1 MELTNL
7 NKDRKLRRKP
17 SIDLST
23 MVYGKLP
30 PQAKDLEEA
39 VLGAILLEKS
49 AFDTVVEI
57 LKPECFYVEGNQRIF
72 RAMQGLAQMSRPI
85 DILTVVDELKTR
97 EELDI
102 AGGAYYVTKLTNAV
116 VSSANIEAHARIIL
130 QKFIQRELIRISGE
144 IIGDAYE
151 DSTDVF
157 DLLDDAESKL
167 FEITNNHLRKN
178 FDSIDTVL
186 VKTIQR
192 IEDLR
197 NKNEDFSGVPSGF
210 PSLDRITYGWQ
221 STDLIVLAA
230 RPSVGKTAFALNL
243 ARSAA
248 LHPTKS
254 TPVAIFS
261 LEMSASQLVQ
271 RILSAESEIWLEK
284 IARGKLEEHE
294 MKQLYAK
301 GIQRLAQAPIFI
313 DDTAALNIFE
323 LRAKCRRLKNKHH
336 VGLIIIDYLQLM
348 SGTGENRN
356 SNREQEISRISRD
369 LKGLAKELQVPIIA
383 LSQLSREVEKRKEG
397 NKMPQLSDLRECVT
411 GDTLVWLTD
420 GSRRPIKDL
429 VGQQVNLWTL
439 DQDHQL
445 TESISECIWRVGEK
459 EIFELCLASGRT
471 LKASAE
477 HRILCFDGWNTFA
490 KIKAGDRVAVSKEN
504 PASTQDLV
512 EKNSG
517 FANGLQK
524 SAQVPWSSH
533 LRASFS
539 NTRQLTTFEYPMP
552 EDDHQTLV
560 QTAVFWDPVVAV
572 LPCGK
577 EQVYDLTVNDT
588 HNWFANEGIVTH
600 NSGAIEQ
607 DADLVMFLYRPEY
620 YDITSNEFGENN
632 KGETHVRIAKHRNG
646 SLETIKLK
654 ALLHIQKFIEED
666 SSGYDKPGLPP
677 GSWKPVQD
685 PEGGGGA
692 KLYIQA
698 GSKMNDLPMDED

>member
-1 MELTNL
+1 
-7 NKDRKLRRKP
+7 
-17 SIDLST
+17 
-23 MVYGKLP
+23 MVYGKVP

-39 VLGAILLEKS
+39 VLGAIMLEKS
-49 AFDTVVEI
+49 AFDNVVEI
-57 LKPECFYVEGNQRIF
+57 LKPECFYVEGHQRIF
-72 RAMQGLAQMSRPI
+72 RSMQSLAQKSQPL
-85 DILTVVDELKTR
+85 DILTVVEELKTR
-97 EELDI
+97 EELEMV
-102 AGGAYYVTKLTNAV
+102 GGPYYVTKLTNAV
-116 VSSANIEAHARIIL
+116 VSSANIEAHCRIIL

-144 IIGDAYE
+144 IIADAYE

-197 NKNEDFSGVPSGF
+197 HKNEDISGVPSGF
-210 PSLDRITYGWQ
+210 ASLDRITYGWQ
-221 STDLIVLAA
+221 PTDLIILAA
-230 RPSVGKTAFALNL
+230 RPSVGKTALALNL
-243 ARSAA
+243 ARNAS
-248 LHPTKS
+248 LHAGKP
-254 TPVAIFS
+254 TPVAVFS

-271 RILSAESEIWLEK
+271 RILAAESEIWLEK

-369 LKGLAKELQVPIIA
+369 LKALAKELQVPIIA

-397 NKMPQLSDLRECVT
+397 SKMPQLSDLRE
-411 GDTLVWLTD
+411 
-420 GSRRPIKDL
+420 
-429 VGQQVNLWTL
+429 
-439 DQDHQL
+439 
-445 TESISECIWRVGEK
+445 
-459 EIFELCLASGRT
+459 
-471 LKASAE
+471 
-477 HRILCFDGWNTFA
+477 
-490 KIKAGDRVAVSKEN
+490 
-504 PASTQDLV
+504 
-512 EKNSG
+512 
-517 FANGLQK
+517 
-524 SAQVPWSSH
+524 
-533 LRASFS
+533 
-539 NTRQLTTFEYPMP
+539 
-552 EDDHQTLV
+552 
-560 QTAVFWDPVVAV
+560 
-572 LPCGK
+572 
-577 EQVYDLTVNDT
+577 
-588 HNWFANEGIVTH
+588 
-600 NSGAIEQ
+600 SGAIEQ

-620 YDITSNEFGENN
+620 YDITANEFGESN

-654 ALLHIQKFIEED
+654 ALLHIQKFIED
-666 SSGYDKPGLPP
+666 DGSDFGPSGLPP
-677 GSWKPVQD
+677 GNWKPVPD
-685 PEGGGGA
+685 EDSGGAGA

-698 GSKMNDLPMDED
+698 GSKMNDLPMDDEESPF